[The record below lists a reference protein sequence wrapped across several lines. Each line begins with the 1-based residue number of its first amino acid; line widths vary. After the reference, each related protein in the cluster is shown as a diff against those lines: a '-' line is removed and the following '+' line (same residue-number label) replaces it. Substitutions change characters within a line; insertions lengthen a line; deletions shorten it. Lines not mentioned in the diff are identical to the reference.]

1 MRYNMT
7 VNRYNIIGRLV
18 EDEMTMVRSMALEE
32 MDEYVKGLISE
43 ILDKKT
49 DEELVELENL
59 VFGDEFKLE

>member
-1 MRYNMT
+1 MT

-18 EDEMTMVRSMALEE
+18 EDEMNMVRSMALEE

-49 DEELVELENL
+49 DEELVELESL
-59 VFGDEFKLE
+59 VFGDDNEL

>member
-1 MRYNMT
+1 MT

-18 EDEMTMVRSMALEE
+18 EDEMNMVRSMALEE

-49 DEELVELENL
+49 DEELVELEGL
-59 VFGDEFKLE
+59 VFGDDNEL

>member
-1 MRYNMT
+1 M

-18 EDEMTMVRSMALEE
+18 EDEMNMVRSMSLDE

-49 DEELVELENL
+49 DAELVELDNELKEMNN
-59 VFGDEFKLE
+59 V